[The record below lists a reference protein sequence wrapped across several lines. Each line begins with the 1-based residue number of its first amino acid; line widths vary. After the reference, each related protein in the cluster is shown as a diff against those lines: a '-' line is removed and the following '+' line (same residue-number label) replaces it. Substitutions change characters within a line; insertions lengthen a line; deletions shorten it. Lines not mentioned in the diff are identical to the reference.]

1 MEVDLVIALKSW
13 PTKPKGT
20 FNTRILSTI
29 THGFNKI
36 EGATPFPTSTPIEI
50 TTFFNGVIDHMLFDM
65 IVKDKCANLVVEF
78 DIEGGTSILV
88 QPETIIILTTI
99 TLNLVFVMEILGV
112 DVRVEEIKA
121 ITMEE

>member
-1 MEVDLVIALKSW
+1 
-13 PTKPKGT
+13 
-20 FNTRILSTI
+20 
-29 THGFNKI
+29 
-36 EGATPFPTSTPIEI
+36 
-50 TTFFNGVIDHMLFDM
+50 MLFDM

-88 QPETIIILTTI
+88 QPETIIILATI